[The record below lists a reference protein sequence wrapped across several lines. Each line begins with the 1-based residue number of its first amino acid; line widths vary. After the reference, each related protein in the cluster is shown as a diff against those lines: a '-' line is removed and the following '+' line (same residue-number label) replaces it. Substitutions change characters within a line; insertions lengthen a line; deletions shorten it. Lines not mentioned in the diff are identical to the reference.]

1 MGSSHKEALLKCME
15 DTLSPDGMTR
25 KGAEERLKA
34 LEVTENYGVHLM
46 EIILEPAYI
55 PPSRQLASV
64 LLRQYVDTH
73 WTSLIDK

>member
-1 MGSSHKEALLKCME
+1 MSTSHKEALLQCME
-15 DTLSPDGMTR
+15 DTLSPDGGTR

-34 LEVTENYGVHLM
+34 LEVTEFYGIHLM

-64 LLRQYVDTH
+64 LLRQYVDLH
-73 WTSLIDK
+73 WNVLDDK